1 MDQIIQWKIR
11 LIVML
16 GNTLQVN
23 YLGDSSDILITL
35 QSQFKE
41 KQHEELCC
49 RLITIKG
56 QHAFKLIQFHQYEV
70 HIIWRNL

>member
-16 GNTLQVN
+16 GNTPQVN

-35 QSQFKE
+35 
-41 KQHEELCC
+41 
-49 RLITIKG
+49 
-56 QHAFKLIQFHQYEV
+56 
-70 HIIWRNL
+70 

>member
-16 GNTLQVN
+16 ANTLQVN

-35 QSQFKE
+35 
-41 KQHEELCC
+41 
-49 RLITIKG
+49 
-56 QHAFKLIQFHQYEV
+56 
-70 HIIWRNL
+70 

>member
-23 YLGDSSDILITL
+23 YLEDSSDILITL
-35 QSQFKE
+35 
-41 KQHEELCC
+41 
-49 RLITIKG
+49 
-56 QHAFKLIQFHQYEV
+56 
-70 HIIWRNL
+70 

>member
-16 GNTLQVN
+16 ENTLQVN

-35 QSQFKE
+35 
-41 KQHEELCC
+41 
-49 RLITIKG
+49 
-56 QHAFKLIQFHQYEV
+56 
-70 HIIWRNL
+70 